1 MVAQIP
7 ITSSEIKLTV
17 VNVLKLKFYSGDT
30 IWSGIF
36 PGGIP

>member
-17 VNVLKLKFYSGDT
+17 VNVLKLKFYSQFSVEH
-30 IWSGIF
+30 IMK
-36 PGGIP
+36 